1 MLVALLFLCMAC
13 GGAGSDAPG
22 NGGAGSGGAAADPAD
37 PVAGSASDGDGPVR
51 IVFLGDSLTAGF
63 GLEQEQA
70 FPARV
75 AERLEAAGHEVT
87 VINAGTSGDTTAGGA
102 DRIDWL
108 LRQSPDIVV
117 LALGGNDGLR
127 GLDLEMTERNLRRI
141 VERSQAAEAQVLMAG
156 MMMPPN
162 YGPDYTERFR
172 ALFPRVAGDL
182 EVPLIPFL
190 LEGVGGVPELNMP
203 DGIHPTAEGHRK
215 LADNVM
221 PYLEPLVRDLR

>member
-1 MLVALLFLCMAC
+1 MAC
-13 GGAGSDAPG
+13 GGAESDP
-22 NGGAGSGGAAADPAD
+22 AGSGPADAGAAAADPAN
-37 PVAGSASDGDGPVR
+37 PVAGSASEDDGPVR

-75 AERLEAAGHEVT
+75 AERLEAAGHEVS

-108 LRQSPDIVV
+108 LGQSPDIVV

-141 VERSQAAEAQVLMAG
+141 VERSLEAEAQVLMAG

-190 LEGVGGVPELNMP
+190 LEGVGGVPELNLP